1 MPMPRVSPPSGT
13 GRFWS
18 PALAPEPPL
27 AEQSRPIEPPPG
39 GTVLARLRQ
48 EALRPGMV
56 LVPARAF
63 IGLGWLRACAEKLAD
78 SGWRDGSS
86 LVTFLNGQ
94 MAEGIVAVPAYRQA
108 IEGLFIPS
116 AAALAWV
123 IMVGQ
128 FLAGAAILVGGFT
141 NAALIGALFMNANF
155 LLAGEPNPSA
165 FYVVVQA
172 ILLATQ
178 AGAVLGVDAE
188 LSATIR
194 NPYFVAQP
202 VGRGRLGD
210 AGRGLL
216 AAVAL
221 ACLFVS
227 FATLAHV
234 ADWSAAGSVHDPA
247 MVVAILAGLGAVW
260 AAIGWLRVD
269 PAAPTPPLH
278 RRRLFDLDAALAGA
292 PLGDPR
298 PSLVGGRRRTGG
310 ESAASP
316 APPTHRTRD
325 RAGLRDEAAEVFWC
339 EAWERE
345 PTTEPGRSPASAAL
359 HVSVPATSPS
369 TDRTKGGRQP

>member
-1 MPMPRVSPPSGT
+1 
-13 GRFWS
+13 
-18 PALAPEPPL
+18 
-27 AEQSRPIEPPPG
+27 
-39 GTVLARLRQ
+39 
-48 EALRPGMV
+48 MV

-86 LVTFLNGQ
+86 LAAFLTGQ
-94 MAEGIVAVPAYRQA
+94 MADGAVAVPAYQQA
-108 IEGLFIPS
+108 IENLFIPS
-116 AAALAWV
+116 AAALGLV

-128 FLAGAAILVGGFT
+128 FLAGVAILAGGFT

-178 AGAVLGVDAE
+178 AGVVLGVDAE

-194 NPYFVAQP
+194 NPYLVAQP
-202 VGRGRLGD
+202 AGRGRVGD

-216 AAVAL
+216 AGVAL
-221 ACLFVS
+221 ACLFAS

-247 MVVAILAGLGAVW
+247 MVVAILAGLGATW
-260 AAIGWLRVD
+260 AAIAWLRVG
-269 PAAPTPPLH
+269 PAAPTPPL
-278 RRRLFDLDAALAGA
+278 RRHRLFDLDAALAGA

-298 PSLVGGRRRTGG
+298 PTQAGGRRRAGG
-310 ESAASP
+310 ETAAP
-316 APPTHRTRD
+316 PVPPTHRTRD
-325 RAGLRDEAAEVFWC
+325 GAGLRVEAAEVLWC
-339 EAWERE
+339 DAWERE
-345 PTTEPGRSPASAAL
+345 PTTEPDRSPASAPL
-359 HVSVPATSPS
+359 HVSVPAASPS